1 MIDSI
6 CKGKSASKNRAAIHS
21 AAFVAVMILLALICL
36 GFCIVGKKLS
46 EEKRTASAAFNAET
60 ATKTVI
66 IDAGHGGEDGGTIGK
81 NGVYE
86 KELNLS
92 IALLLRDMLKSAGY
106 DVIMTREEDVLLYD
120 KTSDYKGHKK
130 QQDLASR
137 LKLAQDHPEAIFV
150 SIHMNSFPIE
160 KYCGLQ
166 VYYSKNCEA
175 SERLAAVVQSNTAE
189 YLQTYNK
196 RKIKAA
202 DKSIY
207 LLDRMSNPSILIE
220 CGFLSNAA
228 ECERLSDAEYRKKL
242 SFVIFRSICEHI
254 LSADA

>member
-1 MIDSI
+1 MSDLI
-6 CKGKSASKNRAAIHS
+6 CKDRSAKKDGTAIHT
-21 AAFVAVMILLALICL
+21 AAFIAVMILLALVCF

-46 EEKRTASAAFNAET
+46 EDRGIASAVGVDTVA
-60 ATKTVI
+60 KTVI
-66 IDAGHGGEDGGTIGK
+66 IDAGHGGEDGGAVGV

-86 KELNLS
+86 KELNLD
-92 IALLLRDMLKSAGY
+92 IALVLRDMLKSAGY
-106 DVIMTREEDVLLYD
+106 EVIMTREDDVLLYD

-137 LKLAQDHPEAIFV
+137 LKLAQDNEDAIFI

-166 VYYSKNCEA
+166 VYYSKNSDESA
-175 SERLAAVVQSNTAE
+175 RLAEAVQSNTAK

-254 LSADA
+254 LSAGA